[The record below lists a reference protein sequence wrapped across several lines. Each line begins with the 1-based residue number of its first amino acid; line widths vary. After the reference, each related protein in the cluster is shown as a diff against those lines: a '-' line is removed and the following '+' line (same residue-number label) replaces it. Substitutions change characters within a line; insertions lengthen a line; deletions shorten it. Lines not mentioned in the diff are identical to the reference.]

1 MIKYCT
7 NCLFPDTKPDLQFD
21 SEGLC
26 TACSYFNNRP
36 KIDWDKR
43 YDELLK
49 IVEKYRK
56 KDNGNWDCIVPSSG
70 GKDSTAQA
78 LIIS

>member
-7 NCLFPDTKPDLQFD
+7 NCLFPNTKPDLQFD
-21 SEGLC
+21 SGGLC

-49 IVEKYRK
+49 IEAYE
-56 KDNGNWDCIVPSSG
+56 
-70 GKDSTAQA
+70 
-78 LIIS
+78 L